1 MRVLL
6 TEATFDESVPV
17 RTDLEVAGFDVYPC
31 HRRSGVCQAFT
42 SSCPLDLVDID
53 VAVVVRSGGRAE
65 LTAREFGAVCA
76 HRAGVPVLVTSA
88 DELPPPVVPVGLVA
102 TGTAAVPRPELVQ
115 AVQRTRQPVMKE
127 AS

>member
-17 RTDLEVAGFDVYPC
+17 RTDLEAAGFEVHPC
-31 HRRSGVCQAFT
+31 HLRSGVCQGSTGF
-42 SSCPLDLVDID
+42 CPLDLVDID
-53 VAVVVRSGGRAE
+53 VAVVVRSGGRPE

-76 HRAGVPVLVTSA
+76 HRAGVPLLVTSA
-88 DELPPPVVPVGLVA
+88 DELPPPVVPVGLVG
-102 TGTAAVPRPELVQ
+102 TGAGAVPRAELVET
-115 AVQRTRQPVMKE
+115 VQRTRQTVMKE